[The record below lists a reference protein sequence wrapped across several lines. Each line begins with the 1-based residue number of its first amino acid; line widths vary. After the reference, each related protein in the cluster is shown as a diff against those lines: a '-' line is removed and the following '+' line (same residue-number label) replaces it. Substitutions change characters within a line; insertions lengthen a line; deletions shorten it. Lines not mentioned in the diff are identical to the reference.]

1 MIINRKQAKAGL
13 YIHIPFCLK
22 KCRYCDFLS
31 FEGSSRELREAYTDA
46 LVKELACYSGNGKRP
61 AVDTVFIGGGT
72 PSILATGEIG
82 RILAAAERGFYISG
96 EAEIT
101 IEANPKTLTEDKLS
115 AYRAMGINRLSIGA
129 QSMDNDLLSF
139 MGRVHSS
146 RDFAENFQAARDAG
160 FDNINVDLMFGIPGQ
175 SRELWEDSLSRVL
188 KLSPEHISFYS
199 LQLEEGTEFCQMYK
213 AGQMDLPPQEEE
225 REMYHR
231 GIDMLKRAG
240 YCHYEI
246 SNSAKPGFEC
256 RHNLKYWN
264 FDEYFAA
271 GAGAHS
277 FCYDRGRRFNTADLN
292 QYIKRLQEG
301 MDPVEGGGYE
311 EESAAGYMGEYVFT
325 ALRTRAGVDTEDFE
339 DTFGVDFCKVY
350 GDKIEKLLQYREK
363 GLLILEEKR
372 IALTERGIDVS
383 NGIMAE
389 FV

>member
-1 MIINRKQAKAGL
+1 MITNRKRGKAGL

-31 FEGSSRELREAYTDA
+31 FEGSSGERREAYADA
-46 LVKELACYSGNGKRP
+46 LVKELDRYSMKRP
-61 AVDTVFIGGGT
+61 AVDTVFVGGGT
-72 PSILATGEIG
+72 PSLLSAGQMG
-82 RILAAAERGFYISG
+82 RILEAAQRGFCISRN
-96 EAEIT
+96 AEIT
-101 IEANPKTLTEDKLS
+101 IEANPRTLTADKLA

-129 QSMDNDLLSF
+129 QSMDDSLLSF

-146 RDFAENFQAARDAG
+146 RDFVENFRAARAAG

-175 SRELWEDSLSRVL
+175 SLELWEDSLSRVL
-188 KLSPEHISFYS
+188 ELSPEHVSFYS
-199 LQLEEGTEFCQMYK
+199 LQLEEGTELCRMYK
-213 AGQMDLPPQEEE
+213 NGQIDLPPQGEE

-231 GIDMLKRAG
+231 GIAMLKKAG

-271 GAGAHS
+271 GAGSHS
-277 FCYDRGRRFNTADLN
+277 FCYDRGRRFNTADLD
-292 QYIKRLQEG
+292 QYIRRLQAG
-301 MDPVEGGGYE
+301 KDPAESGGYE
-311 EESAAGYMGEYVFT
+311 EESAADYMGEYVFT
-325 ALRTRAGVDTEDFE
+325 ALRKKAGVDIEDFE
-339 DTFGVDFCKVY
+339 DTFGVDFFKVY
-350 GDKIEKLLQYREK
+350 GDKIEKLLEYREK